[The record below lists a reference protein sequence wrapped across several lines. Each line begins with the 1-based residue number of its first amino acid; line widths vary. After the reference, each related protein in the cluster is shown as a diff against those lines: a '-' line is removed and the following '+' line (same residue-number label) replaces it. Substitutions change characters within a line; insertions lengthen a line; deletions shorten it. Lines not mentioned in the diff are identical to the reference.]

1 MVHGQDSRGNFT
13 WQFHL
18 ANFVWQI
25 SPGMADM
32 RARSLG
38 LAFAAILVL
47 GRTVPGHAEDAASK
61 PAATPA
67 PAAAQTDAPAS
78 VARPSIA
85 PKTAEP
91 APAGEEAKPRRHQR
105 HARHHDRRYASWQPF
120 PTYWPHYYRH
130 RIHWSRI
137 PWFSF

>member
-1 MVHGQDSRGNFT
+1 
-13 WQFHL
+13 
-18 ANFVWQI
+18 
-25 SPGMADM
+25 M

-38 LAFAAILVL
+38 LAFAAILL
-47 GRTVPGHAEDAASK
+47 IGRTVPGHAEDAASK
-61 PAATPA
+61 SAQTPGPAV
-67 PAAAQTDAPAS
+67 AQTDAPAS

-91 APAGEEAKPRRHQR
+91 APAGEEAKPRRH
-105 HARHHDRRYASWQPF
+105 ARHHDRRYASWQPF
-120 PTYWPHYYRH
+120 PIYWPHYYRH